1 MKRRWLGV
9 LLCALLIG
17 VSTSDAYV
25 EASQKNFP
33 LTLNFETSYFSLDTL
48 DDSNDTV
55 PTGRAVS
62 WSPREKVTGKLI
74 LGAKVRRVRF
84 TPPPSVCFEKAAHPG
99 PISQDVFRFQEVFR
113 I

>member
-1 MKRRWLGV
+1 MKRRWLGA

-17 VSTSDAYV
+17 VSTSDAYA
-25 EASQKNFP
+25 EASQKNFHF
-33 LTLNFETSYFSLDTL
+33 TLNIETSYFSLDAL

-55 PTGRAVS
+55 PAGRAVS
-62 WSPREKVTGKLI
+62 WSSREKITAKLI

-84 TPPPSVCFEKAAHPG
+84 TPPPPTFFESAAHPRT
-99 PISQDVFRFQEVFR
+99 ISQDVFRFQEVFR